1 MSFRQE
7 RTLFRM
13 MLQKSIPNR
22 KMNGKVRKMTNIKL
36 RIKALTNEY
45 VEVQKYIINNRSDEL
60 ADVEKVET
68 MLKQQEVRKEEIN
81 RLRLSIGKKPLEK
94 ITPEGRKFYDEL
106 QEERKRK

>member
-1 MSFRQE
+1 
-7 RTLFRM
+7 
-13 MLQKSIPNR
+13 
-22 KMNGKVRKMTNIKL
+22 MTTEL

-45 VEVQKYIINNRSDEL
+45 IKEQNNIINNRSDEL

-68 MLKQQEVRKEEIN
+68 MLKQQEIRKATIN